1 MTKSYAGKI
10 KNQGAQEVKAIYPAE
25 HSKGSKVAKGG
36 DLRTGKSKK

>member
-25 HSKGSKVAKGG
+25 HKKGSKVVKGG
-36 DLRTGKSKK
+36 DLRTGKKGK